1 MYSFEKIFGKNCGF
15 KKLSFCLCAAFA
27 FTIMSSAESG
37 GRLDM
42 GRAQKMSLFFPS
54 QAIEQR
60 EFTDDGETENSR
72 LKKAKIGSV
81 TVIEEDGSQT
91 EFGFKLAEIIKSL
104 FS

>member
-1 MYSFEKIFGKNCGF
+1 MYSFEKNFGKNFGF

-27 FTIMSSAESG
+27 FAVISSAEG
-37 GRLDM
+37 GCRLDM

-60 EFTDDGETENSR
+60 DLADDGETENSR

-104 FS
+104 FY